1 MKLANKALLI
11 AALGAAIAA
20 PAFSQDDSSALFADQ
35 PTGSSTSAAKTP
47 AAAQSA
53 DASAG
58 SDFTLSLAGNHEF
71 GYRLPAN
78 DASNFSYVSDNGTDM
93 KVPYFSNE
101 YDVTVKD
108 KDVKFMSNWNVT
120 LEPSLTDGGNT
131 SWSDLVTAK
140 PLENYVSWS
149 PSGWKLTG
157 GYQIFSWGVADK
169 RNPTDNL
176 NPRDYT
182 VGVNADKIPVLAAD
196 AIWYPSD
203 AFSVEGVF
211 LPSSQ
216 SSEYPVNFETAAVS
230 GVAQV
235 SSSVEQ
241 QALATVYAKLAAQ
254 YGTAYATS
262 YVNTLASSYSIT
274 SNPTDGTL
282 NLDVKNF
289 IAGAKLNYHSAALDA
304 SVSYLYDIDPL
315 YTPVF
320 SVSYNAYSLPS
331 SVTYSLER
339 ERLHRFGLD
348 AKTTIAKFGLWTEA
362 CYTLTPN
369 TGSDDY
375 AYRKSDLNYVIGA
388 DVNFGPNDVGY
399 VNLQYI
405 GTWIPGYDDSFYK
418 DLKAGKITDPT
429 EAYERALV
437 NGLGLQTEGL
447 LQGVTTNI
455 KYELADGAF
464 TPQITAVYVV
474 PFLYDDTNETRYGS
488 LALNPEIDVKP
499 VDSFH
504 IILGVDLAYAW
515 VKTAGSDS
523 VSLDTTTDKIG
534 VYTSSNNVYLKILYK
549 WNYDLKK

>member
-11 AALGAAIAA
+11 VALGVAIAA
-20 PAFSQDDSSALFADQ
+20 PSFAQDDSS
-35 PTGSSTSAAKTP
+35 
-47 AAAQSA
+47 AAQSA
-53 DASAG
+53 DAGAG

-71 GYRLPAN
+71 GYHFPVN
-78 DASNFSYVSDNGTDM
+78 DSSNYSYTSASGTDM

-108 KDVKFMSNWNVT
+108 RDVKFMSNWNVT

-131 SWSDLVTAK
+131 SWSDLATAK

-149 PSGWKLTG
+149 PSGWKLTS

-182 VGVNADKIPVLAAD
+182 VGWNADKIPVLAAD
-196 AIWYPSD
+196 AIWYPTD

-211 LPSSQ
+211 LPSAQ
-216 SSEYPVNFETAAVS
+216 SSKYPVDFGSMISSKLTTTTLGYDAA
-230 GVAQV
+230 GLELQ
-235 SSSVEQ
+235 
-241 QALATVYAKLAAQ
+241 
-254 YGTAYATS
+254 
-262 YVNTLASSYSIT
+262 
-274 SNPTDGTL
+274 
-282 NLDVKNF
+282 NF
-289 IAGAKLNYHSAALDA
+289 IAGGKLNYRSSSFDA

-315 YTPVF
+315 YTPV
-320 SVSYNAYSLPS
+320 VGTPNAYYQPS
-331 SVTYSLER
+331 TITLER
-339 ERLHRFGLD
+339 ERIHRFGLD
-348 AKTTIAKFGLWTEA
+348 AKTTIGKYGLWLEA
-362 CYTLTPN
+362 CYSLTKN
-369 TGSDDY
+369 SGSDDY

-429 EAYERALV
+429 EVYERALV
-437 NGLGLQTEGL
+437 NSLGLQTEGL